1 MFTDRADSVSNIH
14 KRWSFTRINP
24 SSYKVSYLVYLS
36 SAAAIIALQPSYGI
50 FEDQANFLRA
60 LLLGMILLTAAIFV
74 DFFVLL
80 GSPLNKISKVLH
92 VSAFANLLW
101 LLIVSAGALSDMVF
115 SKNGESLNYFFEG
128 MSIATGLRIGIFTS
142 VFGAKVHRAI
152 AASVIQPLIFLFV
165 FENSPFFRHGYVP
178 HTVTIAFGLSLIAI
192 AVIWTIIADRSGRP
206 RVQSTFRLLQAFLA
220 AWTENRT
227 DDMERI
233 AEEKSY
239 DEEISTYI
247 MRLKPEKSKQVS
259 IVLPQVHPG
268 PFSPIGGSNLPYVLY
283 AFYCKAALVLHSVTN
298 HSFNIPSKK
307 ELEKYIAAQSKYTTL
322 EIGNTCSI
330 PVGVRVGD
338 CIVTGIAFGKVVIAI
353 LSMAPKGMEDVP
365 EVVGREIQQYASQL
379 GIKQVLIVDSHNAT
393 GNVLGDYENNNL
405 VSAAKQCLEK
415 LKQAE
420 QFKFKI
426 GYANSDG
433 SYPNRSIAGDLGQGG
448 LAVLIIEVEKKTY
461 ALGWADSNNMENG
474 LREHVIN
481 ELNTKGIK
489 MLEICTSDTHS
500 TSGKRTRQGYYPL
513 GAVSAP
519 SEIANM
525 LFDMSKRSIVS
536 ACMSNFELL
545 LAKSKIKVMGKDQ
558 FNDYSWALDKSMNIT
573 KVFLLITLAV
583 VLSMLII
590 S

>member
-1 MFTDRADSVSNIH
+1 MFRDRPDSVSNIH
-14 KRWSFTRINP
+14 RRWSFTRINP

-36 SAAAIIALQPSYGI
+36 SGAAIIALQPSYGI
-50 FEDQANFLRA
+50 FENQANFLRS
-60 LLLGMILLTAAIFV
+60 LLLGMILLTATIFL
-74 DFFVLL
+74 DFFVLH

-101 LLIVSAGALSDMVF
+101 LLIVSAGALSDVVF
-115 SKNGESLNYFFEG
+115 SKNGQSVNYFFEG
-128 MSIATGLRIGIFTS
+128 MSIAIGLRIGIFTS
-142 VFGAKVHRAI
+142 VFGAKLHRAI

-165 FENSPFFRHGYVP
+165 FENSPFFRHVYIP
-178 HTVTIAFGLSLIAI
+178 HAVGIAFGLTLIAI

-220 AWTENRT
+220 AWTENKT

-239 DEEISTYI
+239 DHMITTYI
-247 MRLKPEKSKQVS
+247 MRLKPERSKQVS

-283 AFYCKAALVLHSVTN
+283 AFFCKTALVLHSVTD

-307 ELEKYIAAQSKYTTL
+307 ELEKYIATLSKYTTL
-322 EIGNTCSI
+322 EVGNTCSI
-330 PVGVRVGD
+330 PVGVRVGE
-338 CIVTGIAFGKVVIAI
+338 CSVTGIAFGKVVIAI

-365 EVVGREIQQYASQL
+365 EMVGREIQQYASQL
-379 GIKQVLIVDSHNAT
+379 GIKQILVVDSHNAM
-393 GNVLGDYENNNL
+393 GNIIGDYENNNL

-415 LKQAE
+415 LNQAE
-420 QFKFKI
+420 QYKFKI
-426 GYANSDG
+426 GFASSDG
-433 SYPNRSIAGDLGQGG
+433 SYPNLSIAADLGQGG

-461 ALGWADSNNMENG
+461 AFGWADSNNMENG
-474 LREHVIN
+474 LREYVIN
-481 ELNTKGIK
+481 ELNTKGIE

-500 TSGKRTRQGYYPL
+500 TSGKRIRQGYYPL
-513 GAVSAP
+513 GTISTH

-525 LFDMSKRSIVS
+525 LFDISNRSIVT

-545 LAKSKIKVMGKDQ
+545 LAESKIKVMGKDQ
-558 FNDYSWALDKSMNIT
+558 FNDYSCALDKSMNIT
-573 KVFLLITLAV
+573 KVFLLITIAI

>member
-1 MFTDRADSVSNIH
+1 MFRDRSDSVSNIH
-14 KRWSFTRINP
+14 RRWSFTRINP

-36 SAAAIIALQPSYGI
+36 SGAAIIALQPSYGI
-50 FEDQANFLRA
+50 FENQANFLRSV
-60 LLLGMILLTAAIFV
+60 LLGMILLTAAIFL
-74 DFFVLL
+74 DFFVLH

-101 LLIVSAGALSDMVF
+101 LLIVSAGAVSDVVF
-115 SKNGESLNYFFEG
+115 SKNGGSVNYFFEG
-128 MSIATGLRIGIFTS
+128 MSIAIGLRIGIFTS
-142 VFGAKVHRAI
+142 VFGAKLHRAI
-152 AASVIQPLIFLFV
+152 AASVIQPLIFLFI
-165 FENSPFFRHGYVP
+165 FENSPFFRHGYIV
-178 HTVTIAFGLSLIAI
+178 HAVGIAFGLSLIAI
-192 AVIWTIIADRSGRP
+192 AVIWTIIANRSGRP

-220 AWTENRT
+220 AWTENKT
-227 DDMERI
+227 DEMERI

-239 DEEISTYI
+239 DHAITTYI

-283 AFYCKAALVLHSVTN
+283 AFFSKTALVLHSVTD

-307 ELEKYIAAQSKYTTL
+307 ELEKYIATLSNYTTL
-322 EIGNTCSI
+322 EVGNTCSI
-330 PVGVRVGD
+330 PLEVRVAE
-338 CIVTGIAFGKVVIAI
+338 CSVTGIAFGKVVLAI

-379 GIKQVLIVDSHNAT
+379 GIKQTLVVDGHNAM
-393 GNVLGDYENNNL
+393 GNVIGDNESNNL

-415 LKQAE
+415 LNQAE
-420 QFKFKI
+420 QYKFKI
-426 GYANSDG
+426 GFANSDG
-433 SYPNRSIAGDLGQGG
+433 SYPSVSIAGDLGQSG

-474 LREHVIN
+474 LREYVIN

-513 GAVSAP
+513 GTISTH

-525 LFDMSKRSIVS
+525 LLDMANRSIVD

-545 LAKSKIKVMGKDQ
+545 VSKSKIKVMGKDQ
-558 FNDYSWALDKSMNIT
+558 FNDYSCALDKSMNIT
-573 KVFLLITLAV
+573 KVFLLITIAI
-583 VLSMLII
+583 VLCMLII

>member
-481 ELNTKGIK
+481 QLNTKGIK

-536 ACMSNFELL
+536 ACMSNFELI

>member
-1 MFTDRADSVSNIH
+1 MFRDRLDSVSNIH
-14 KRWSFTRINP
+14 RRWSFTRINP

-36 SAAAIIALQPSYGI
+36 AGAAIIALQLGYGI
-50 FEDQANFLRA
+50 FENHANFLRS
-60 LLLGMILLTAAIFV
+60 LLLGMIVLTAAIFL
-74 DFFVLL
+74 DFFVLY
-80 GSPLNKISKVLH
+80 GSPLNKISKVVH

-101 LLIVSAGALSDMVF
+101 LLIVSAGALSDIIF
-115 SKNGESLNYFFEG
+115 SKNGQSANYFFEG
-128 MSIATGLRIGIFTS
+128 MSIAIGLRIGIFTS
-142 VFGAKVHRAI
+142 VFGARLYRAI
-152 AASVIQPLIFLFV
+152 AASVIQPLVFLFV
-165 FENSPFFRHGYVP
+165 FENSPFFRNGYIPDSVG
-178 HTVTIAFGLSLIAI
+178 IAFGLMLIAI
-192 AVIWTIIADRSGRP
+192 AIIWTRIADRSGRP
-206 RVQSTFRLLQAFLA
+206 NVHSTFRLLQAFLA
-220 AWTENRT
+220 AWTENKT
-227 DDMERI
+227 NDMERI

-239 DEEISTYI
+239 EHVITTYI

-259 IVLPQVHPG
+259 VVLPQVHPG

-283 AFYCKAALVLHSVTN
+283 AFFCKTALVLHSATD

-307 ELEKYIAAQSKYTTL
+307 ELQKYIATLSNYTIL
-322 EIGNTCSI
+322 EVGSTCSI
-330 PVGVRVGD
+330 PVGVRVGE
-338 CIVTGIAFGKVVIAI
+338 CSVTGIAFGKVVITI

-379 GIKQVLIVDSHNAT
+379 GINQILVVDSHNAM
-393 GNVLGDYENNNL
+393 GNVLGDYESDNL

-420 QFKFKI
+420 QYKFKI
-426 GYANSDG
+426 GFANSNG
-433 SYPNRSIAGDLGQGG
+433 SYPTLPIAGDLGQGG
-448 LAVLIIEVEKKTY
+448 LAVLIIEIEKKTY

-474 LREHVIN
+474 LREYLIN

-513 GAVSAP
+513 GTISAH
-519 SEIANM
+519 SEISNM
-525 LFDMSKRSIVS
+525 LFNVSNRSIFS

-558 FNDYSWALDKSMNIT
+558 FNDYSCALDKSMNIT
-573 KVFLLITLAV
+573 KVFLLITIAI
-583 VLSMLII
+583 VLSMLIL